1 MSEVNPYFGTAFE
14 GVRPV
19 TLDEVL
25 SELVAMRD
33 PNGGTPNMADNTNS
47 SGFIPPAI
55 TGDFNPADINNAQI
69 YQQNGKWY
77 SNNPF
82 VNAVMGIES
91 GHKAD
96 AYNKSGATG
105 LFQFIPST
113 WASYGKGNA
122 LDPNANFEAFK
133 RYTASNIK
141 QMQKAGIPVTPTNIY
156 LAHQQGIGGLKAILK
171 SLETGAP
178 LSEKILRNVKNN
190 SLGGFKGLAQF
201 YNDWDARIKRG

>member
-1 MSEVNPYFGTAFE
+1 MSLTVSSYE
-14 GVRPV
+14 GLPEEEQSNNV
-19 TLDEVL
+19 TLDDVL
-25 SELVAMRD
+25 KQLGYFGDISME
-33 PNGGTPNMADNTNS
+33 DNS
-47 SGFIPPAI
+47 AIPPVM
-55 TGDFNPADINNAQI
+55 TGDFNAADINNAQI

-133 RYTASNIK
+133 RYTASNIR
-141 QMQKAGIPVTPTNIY
+141 QMQKAGIPITPTNIY

-178 LSEKILRNVKNN
+178 LSDKILRNVKNN

>member
-1 MSEVNPYFGTAFE
+1 MGKERKMSLTVSSYE
-14 GVRPV
+14 GLPEEEQSKNV
-19 TLDEVL
+19 TLDDVL
-25 SELVAMRD
+25 KQLGYFGDISME
-33 PNGGTPNMADNTNS
+33 DNS
-47 SGFIPPAI
+47 AIPPAM
-55 TGDFNPADINNAQI
+55 TGDFNAADINNAQI

-141 QMQKAGIPVTPTNIY
+141 QMQKAGIPITPTNIY

-178 LSEKILRNVKNN
+178 LSDKILRNVKNN

>member
-1 MSEVNPYFGTAFE
+1 MSLTVSSYE
-14 GVRPV
+14 GLPEEEQSKNV
-19 TLDEVL
+19 TLDDVL
-25 SELVAMRD
+25 KQLGYFGDISME
-33 PNGGTPNMADNTNS
+33 DNS
-47 SGFIPPAI
+47 AIPPAM
-55 TGDFNPADINNAQI
+55 TGDFNAADINNAQI

-133 RYTASNIK
+133 RYTASNIR
-141 QMQKAGIPVTPTNIY
+141 QMQKAGIPITPTNIY

-178 LSEKILRNVKNN
+178 LSDKILRNVKNN